1 MHLTNRSKKGRYG
14 RLHLRQFQAKHFIR
28 SLYYILTEQKMSLLI
43 HVGIVLVSLW
53 VASRFNF
60 NSAFTYVIAFLYLY
74 LIDLHC
80 TRRIRMR
87 IRHEEMK
94 HANQKRVLSDSETV
108 RWLNHSME
116 KIWPICLEKL
126 ASQEILMPIIPW
138 FLEKYKPW
146 TAKKATIQQ
155 LYLGRNPPV
164 FTEMRALSHS
174 SEDDHLVLD
183 LGLSFLSAE
192 DMSAVLSVQMRKR
205 LGFGMRA
212 NLHVTGM
219 HVEGKVRVGVRFL
232 KERPFVK
239 RIRLCFEE
247 VPYFQMT
254 VKPIFSHGLD
264 VAELPGIA
272 GWLDKILTYAFEQ
285 SLVEP
290 NMLVIDVEQLL
301 GFSQSSESDPKSL
314 GKWFHIDGKLPVAY
328 VKLEILEGA
337 DMKPSDPNGLAD
349 PFVKGCLGAYQFKT
363 KIQKKTLA
371 PKWQEEFKIPISSW
385 DSPNQLVLNVRDKD
399 TFRDDEL
406 GDCKI
411 NVSDLRGGQ
420 RHDKWISLQ
429 NVKTGRLHVAL
440 TVVDLD
446 TGSKKREVEQ
456 VIDDQSSIQHEDVN
470 GSTSYSSHSQWKAN
484 APVADEMEV
493 ISPPDCNDS
502 PMWIHRPGSDVS
514 KTWSPRKNK
523 SGKNN
528 IIKSEEGHSFQD
540 RPMSIESQ
548 TSLNEREES
557 SDEEEEENDNTSK
570 GHKMKKFRKKLQR
583 LRSMFQK
590 DKGNDK
596 LSEPS
601 NDRQREPSEKLVVSS
616 NKGSGIRLVFDDVPE
631 NVTGQFVDMNRDTKN
646 LHANAKDNFEDQKTD
661 VEGPV
666 KGHVK
671 DRAKNI
677 LKQSIKSAH
686 VVTNVLSKM
695 NHEKDNNEGANGRS
709 SFKESPSKDHNSDK
723 SSLCDGDSAEC
734 EQECKLPL
742 SQVSQNDMKLERD
755 DTSSTSSNRSQNNMS
770 LEEDN
775 NNSTASSI
783 KSQSL
788 KMT

>member
-1 MHLTNRSKKGRYG
+1 
-14 RLHLRQFQAKHFIR
+14 
-28 SLYYILTEQKMSLLI
+28 
-43 HVGIVLVSLW
+43 
-53 VASRFNF
+53 
-60 NSAFTYVIAFLYLY
+60 
-74 LIDLHC
+74 
-80 TRRIRMR
+80 MR

-164 FTEMRALSHS
+164 FTEMRALSQS
-174 SEDDHLVLD
+174 SDDDHLVLD

-301 GFSQSSESDPKSL
+301 GFSQASESDPKSI
-314 GKWFHIDGKLPVAY
+314 GKWFHIDGKLPLAY

-337 DMKPSDPNGLAD
+337 DMKPSDTNGLAD
-349 PFVKGCLGAYQFKT
+349 PFVKGYLGAYQFKT
-363 KIQKKTLA
+363 KIQKKTLT

-406 GDCKI
+406 GDYKI
-411 NVSDLRGGQ
+411 NVNNLRGGQ

-429 NVKTGRLHVAL
+429 NVQMGRLHVAI
-440 TVVDLD
+440 TVVDVD
-446 TGSKKREVEQ
+446 TSSKKREMEQ
-456 VIDDQSSIQHEDVN
+456 LVDDQSSMQHEDVN
-470 GSTSYSSHSQWKAN
+470 GSTSYSSHSQWKEN
-484 APVADEMEV
+484 APIADEMEA
-493 ISPPDCNDS
+493 ISSPGSNDC
-502 PMWIHRPGSDVS
+502 PMWIHHPGSDVS

-528 IIKSEEGHSFQD
+528 IIKSEEDHSFQD
-540 RPMSIESQ
+540 SPMSIQSQ

-557 SDEEEEENDNTSK
+557 SDEEEEENDNTGK
-570 GHKMKKFRKKLQR
+570 GHKMKKFRKKMQR
-583 LRSMFQK
+583 LRSIFQK

-596 LSEPS
+596 LIEPS
-601 NDRQREPSEKLVVSS
+601 NERQRELSEKRVVRS
-616 NKGSGIRLVFDDVPE
+616 NKENGIKLVLDDVPE
-631 NVTGQFVDMNRDTKN
+631 NIKDQFVDMNCDTKN
-646 LHANAKDNFEDQKTD
+646 LHANAKDNFGDQKTD
-661 VEGPV
+661 VEDPR
-666 KGHVK
+666 KGNVK

-677 LKQSIKSAH
+677 LKQSIKS
-686 VVTNVLSKM
+686 VQGVTNVLSKM
-695 NHEKDNNEGANGRS
+695 NHDEDNNEGASGRS
-709 SFKESPSKDHNSDK
+709 SFKESPSKHHNPDK

-742 SQVSQNDMKLERD
+742 SQVSQNDMKLEKD
-755 DTSSTSSNRSQNNMS
+755 DTSSTSSNRCQNNVS
-770 LEEDN
+770 LDEEN
-775 NNSTASSI
+775 NNSTASPISRSI
-783 KSQSL
+783 KSQNNMIVETDNNTLTNSGQ
-788 KMT
+788 

>member
-1 MHLTNRSKKGRYG
+1 
-14 RLHLRQFQAKHFIR
+14 
-28 SLYYILTEQKMSLLI
+28 
-43 HVGIVLVSLW
+43 
-53 VASRFNF
+53 
-60 NSAFTYVIAFLYLY
+60 
-74 LIDLHC
+74 
-80 TRRIRMR
+80 MR

-94 HANQKRVLSDSETV
+94 YANQKRLLSDSETV

-164 FTEMRALSHS
+164 FTEMRALSQS
-174 SEDDHLVLD
+174 SDDDHLVLD

-192 DMSAVLSVQMRKR
+192 DMSAILSVQMRKR
-205 LGFGMRA
+205 LGFGMRT
-212 NLHVTGM
+212 NLHITGM

-232 KERPFVK
+232 GEKPFVR

-301 GFSQSSESDPKSL
+301 GAAQSSELDPKSL
-314 GKWFHIDGKLPVAY
+314 GKWFHVDGKQPVAF

-337 DMKPSDPNGLAD
+337 DMKRSDPNGLAD

-363 KIQKKTLA
+363 KIQKKTLN
-371 PKWQEEFKIPISSW
+371 PKWQEEFKIPILSW
-385 DSPNQLVLNVRDKD
+385 DSPNQLVLDVCDKD
-399 TFRDDEL
+399 TFHDDEL
-406 GDCKI
+406 GDCRI
-411 NVSDLRGGQ
+411 NVSNLRGGQ
-420 RHDKWISLQ
+420 RHDKWISLE
-429 NVKTGRLHVAL
+429 NVKMGRLHVAI

-446 TGSKKREVEQ
+446 TGSKEREMEQ
-456 VIDDQSSIQHEDVN
+456 LIDDQSSMQHKDVN
-470 GSTSYSSHSQWKAN
+470 GSTSFSSTHSQWKAN
-484 APVADEMEV
+484 AHMEDEIEV
-493 ISPPDCNDS
+493 ISPHGSLNNPI
-502 PMWIHRPGSDVS
+502 WIHHPGSDVS
-514 KTWSPRKNK
+514 KTWSLRKKK

-528 IIKSEEGHSFQD
+528 TIKSEEGHGFQGK
-540 RPMSIESQ
+540 PMSLQSQ
-548 TSLNEREES
+548 TSFNEPEES
-557 SDEEEEENDNTSK
+557 SSEEGEENDNTSK
-570 GHKMKKFRKKLQR
+570 GHKMKRFRKKFHI
-583 LRSMFQK
+583 LRTIFQK

-601 NDRQREPSEKLVVSS
+601 NEERREHSEKLVVRS
-616 NKGSGIRLVFDDVPE
+616 NKETGIRLIIDDVPE
-631 NVTGQFVDMNRDTKN
+631 NLTGQFVDMDCDTNN
-646 LHANAKDNFEDQKTD
+646 LHSSAKENCEDQKTD
-661 VEGPV
+661 VEGHG

-671 DRAKNI
+671 DMAKNI
-677 LKQSIKSAH
+677 LKHATKSAH
-686 VVTNVLSKM
+686 GVTNVLNKM
-695 NHEKDNNEGANGRS
+695 NHSKDNNEGADGHS
-709 SFKESPSKDHNSDK
+709 SYMESPSEDHNSDK
-723 SSLCDGDSAEC
+723 SSLGDSDFTEC
-734 EQECKLPL
+734 KQECKLLL
-742 SQVSQNDMKLERD
+742 SKVSQNDMKIERD
-755 DTSSTSSNRSQNNMS
+755 NTSGSPNRSQNNMS

-775 NNSTASSI
+775 NNSTASP
-783 KSQSL
+783 SQSRNDMIL
-788 KMT
+788 ETDNNTSPAQSQ